1 MAALC
6 SYKNDD
12 LQFTHTYDTHPK
24 QQDFILH
31 IHDQYEIY
39 CFLAGDAEYLVEG
52 NVYPLKP
59 GCILIMRPSEVHKVR
74 IISQKPYERYV
85 IQFADSSLN
94 AVDPERY
101 LLKAFLDRPLGQKNR
116 YFSVDFDQMR
126 PKELLDAM
134 CVPVADEKERRLKV
148 LSYLYSLLEQL
159 HTAFL
164 QKDDSFSIQR
174 TSAEKLVSYI
184 NEHLSDDLSL
194 HLLSERF
201 FLSAS
206 QINRLFKQAT
216 GSSVGEYILV
226 KRLMNAR
233 SSLRSGQS
241 ASEACQKSGFKD
253 YSAFYRSYCKR
264 FGVSPREDMPEK

>member
-85 IQFADSSLN
+85 IQFADSLLN

-101 LLKAFLDRPLGQKNR
+101 LLKAFLDRPLGQKK
-116 YFSVDFDQMR
+116 
-126 PKELLDAM
+126 PL
-134 CVPVADEKERRLKV
+134 
-148 LSYLYSLLEQL
+148 
-159 HTAFL
+159 
-164 QKDDSFSIQR
+164 
-174 TSAEKLVSYI
+174 
-184 NEHLSDDLSL
+184 
-194 HLLSERF
+194 F
-201 FLSAS
+201 F
-206 QINRLFKQAT
+206 
-216 GSSVGEYILV
+216 G
-226 KRLMNAR
+226 
-233 SSLRSGQS
+233 
-241 ASEACQKSGFKD
+241 
-253 YSAFYRSYCKR
+253 
-264 FGVSPREDMPEK
+264 